1 MTVIFMPTFSER
13 LAEAA
18 QMPLSPQKHI
28 DRLQALI
35 EATRKQNSFDPQPN
49 NGMYE
54 IVHSPSMSMEEVAA
68 MFEPLVTTPESV
80 PILPSQEA
88 FREQKR
94 DMDEWGAIFD
104 RLRNADYSSEVAQ
117 MESNLVD
124 ENRELYRAA
133 MLQALQNLSSKHL
146 DEKTAQV
153 VRNNLPI
160 PNVLTN
166 PYDDKGYYTPI
177 GGFNP
182 VSQRLIVSQLA
193 PAIRGRPSKFLPT
206 EKDDELEDLLLNLE
220 RQTGVSGTRG
230 YGWDA
235 PSPPPQDEL
244 QQILQYARNPAAAQE
259 QFGDIQMSASPMDLA
274 FRLLKERKSPEAM
287 RHKLEYDKEY
297 ESSPE
302 RVKYRVELNRER
314 RRRGIMGSHN
324 HKDVSHTQGGRL
336 TLENEHDNRAR
347 HFKNRGTLR
356 QID

>member
-1 MTVIFMPTFSER
+1 MPTFSER

-54 IVHSPSMSMEEVAA
+54 IVGSPSMSIEEIAA

-104 RLRNADYSSEVAQ
+104 RLRNADYSSDIEAKEEELR
-117 MESNLVD
+117 ESNKKQYQ
-124 ENRELYRAA
+124 R
-133 MLQALQNLSSKHL
+133 ALQHALLNLTQKHTN
-146 DEKTAQV
+146 EEMMRAV
-153 VRNNLPI
+153 ESYLP
-160 PNVLTN
+160 PDYTLAN
-166 PYDDKGYYTPI
+166 PYDDKAYTNTTPVGGY
-177 GGFNP
+177 NP

-324 HKDVSHTQGGRL
+324 HKDISHTQGGRL

-356 QID
+356 QIE